1 MGMNGGVGVQPP
13 NQSNLLPDTMLHNNM
28 NVQRYNNT
36 LISSP

>member
-13 NQSNLLPDTMLHNNM
+13 NQLPDAMLHNNM

-36 LISSP
+36 LIPSP